1 MNKLKSILVSFLLLS
16 SFMFIYSCDIG
27 PDNDEIAEEEYKG
40 AFEELE
46 KDGNIQ
52 KSRRISVVR
61 EIIKTSQDDPD
72 RMEVDREKL
81 GID

>member
-1 MNKLKSILVSFLLLS
+1 MNKLKSIAVSLLILPC
-16 SFMFIYSCDIG
+16 FMFIYSCDSG
-27 PDNDEIAEEEYKG
+27 PDNDDIAEEEYKG

-46 KDGNIQ
+46 EDGKMK

-72 RMEVDREKL
+72 RMEVDRDKL